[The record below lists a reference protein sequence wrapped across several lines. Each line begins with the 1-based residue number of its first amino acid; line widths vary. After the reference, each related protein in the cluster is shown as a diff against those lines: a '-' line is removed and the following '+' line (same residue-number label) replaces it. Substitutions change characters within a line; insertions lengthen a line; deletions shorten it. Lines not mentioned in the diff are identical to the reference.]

1 MSLVISDLHVDSR
14 VIGGFRQLH
23 FSKFSEFL
31 FLSLVMEE
39 FAKLT
44 SETTTRGGSGERAV
58 IYYIEKLVMWTVS
71 CVF

>member
-1 MSLVISDLHVDSR
+1 MSLVISDLHLDSR
-14 VIGGFRQLH
+14 VIGGFQQLH

-44 SETTTRGGSGERAV
+44 SETTTGGEAGREQ
-58 IYYIEKLVMWTVS
+58 
-71 CVF
+71 